1 MIPGIG
7 SMGGTELLI
16 LLVILLIL
24 LFGANRLP
32 ALGRSFGIGIR
43 ELRKEAASLG
53 YGDDAKQRPRNKED
67 GQEIAP
73 DAGKGEGSV

>member
-7 SMGGTELLI
+7 SMGAAELLI
-16 LLVILLIL
+16 LLVIL

-32 ALGRSFGIGIR
+32 ALGRSFGMR

-53 YGDDAKQRPRNKED
+53 DENRAKQRPRSKKD
-67 GQEIAP
+67 AKEIAP
-73 DAGKGEGSV
+73 NAGKGEGSV